1 MHNSFISIVAVIE
14 NQDQAKLLN
23 AYLNNLFNVLDSS
36 FSDYEIILVNNTY
49 IRDFSNEIG
58 ALQPSLKQNIFM
70 LNLSSPVN
78 RNHAIVAGLDRSNGD
93 YTVIFDIKFYQKPEL
108 IEELYLKSSAG
119 SDIVYLKAKKRQIKS
134 QYTLFYKL
142 FYWILKKYSE
152 LQIDEK
158 AHDSRIISRRAL
170 NSLLRL
176 RENLRYMKA
185 IYSLIGYST
194 DYIEV
199 TEILVEDHTNF
210 GDKFRTSLVAI
221 SSFTNFLRTLLLW
234 IFLVSLVF
242 MGIVIANAVKVKMT
256 NIDLFGTYHE
266 AIPGWTF
273 LVVLTSIFFAITCLM
288 LYIMSIYLANIY
300 QEIKHRPMY
309 ILESVKR
316 FS

>member
-1 MHNSFISIVAVIE
+1 MHNSFISIVTVIDNLE
-14 NQDQAKLLN
+14 STKLLKEH
-23 AYLNNLFNVLDSS
+23 LTNLYGILSSS
-36 FSDYEIILVNNTY
+36 FSDYEIILVNN
-49 IRDFSNEIG
+49 IHLRDYSGIIDDLP
-58 ALQPSLKQNIFM
+58 ADLKQHIFM

-93 YTVIFDIKFYQKPEL
+93 YTVIFDIKFYKKCEL
-108 IEELYLKSSAG
+108 VEQLYLKSSAG
-119 SDIVYLKAKKRQIKS
+119 SDIVYLKARKRQLKMR
-134 QYTLFYKL
+134 YTLFYKI
-142 FYWILKKYSE
+142 FYWILKTYSD
-152 LQIDEK
+152 LQVDEK

-185 IYSLIGYST
+185 IYSIIGFST
-194 DYIEV
+194 DFIEV
-199 TEILVEDHTNF
+199 AEPLSEDQYNF

-221 SSFTNFLRTLLLW
+221 SSFTNFLRSLLLW
-234 IFLVSLVF
+234 IFLVSLLF
-242 MGIVIANAVKVKMT
+242 MGIVIINAIKVKLT
-256 NIDLFGTYHE
+256 NIDLLGTYHE
-266 AIPGWTF
+266 ALPGWTF
-273 LVVLTSIFFAITCLM
+273 LVVLTSMFFAITCLM